1 MKFTIAPP
9 SLLMSLFLLVTVEAG
24 PDTVRSTNELFVGN
38 NWNDGSCLSS
48 NSVRVSA
55 TSDGFFSGSATFYS
69 DCTESGATLT
79 RFSFDTGSPTIADG
93 VDIDLRPNKA
103 TVSARFTVTVS
114 TTECVGTENLFF
126 PPFSLKYRCPFAPS
140 TITSQEVV
148 IDSIVTVPDPSQRKD
163 EFGCTK
169 GVATTVVTIG
179 EAIPVVVPLGT
190 ETEYAS
196 ICTRNKLEKVTYSIV
211 SARWLADSGI
221 CFNSFNMNAF
231 DTFSKTSGFK
241 IEKSKSFS
249 VDMTLFDCTITE
261 GIIQTTDISLFF
273 GTDDRAIY
281 KAQTNGRTK
290 TTVTASFTT
299 NVRSKKCSY
308 SEDFDFLGCEESIET
323 ERPVV
328 INSILTKLPS
338 EDSLSCSAAS
348 HITSVT
354 IGKDTPIVIPFSLG
368 LDPQSGESAS
378 ADICR
383 I

>member
-55 TSDGFFSGSATFYS
+55 TSEYFSGSATFYS
-69 DCTESGATLT
+69 DCTESGATRTL
-79 RFSFDTGSPTIADG
+79 FSFDSSIPTIDDG

-114 TTECVGTENLFF
+114 TTECVGTENLPF